1 MEHPGAME
9 IRFSVIFP
17 IVIYLL
23 SKSRFA
29 AGLQCSKL
37 LWWTTH
43 EPDAPELVP
52 DAAARFILEEG
63 ARVAEA
69 ARAGFPGGV
78 FIDLP
83 PDQVP
88 ERVEATRRA
97 LDRGEP
103 AIFDATF
110 AEDGIGLAVDILAR
124 TGKTYTLIEVDSST
138 SIKPQQLWDAALQA
152 YVLRRAGVEVDAVEI
167 MHLNGDCRFPELND
181 LFVREAVS
189 GRVRALFP
197 QMSKLVAAQA
207 AALEGPLPEV
217 EVGRHCDQPRPC
229 PFKDRCWPALPRHS
243 VETFYGLRR
252 DKSAQLGAQGLAVV
266 DEVPASFPLNVIQQ
280 RQRRSVATGE
290 LRVEGDLAGSL
301 APFQGKVAYLD
312 FETVGPAI
320 PVWEGL
326 GPWHHHP
333 VQFSCHVASPDGGL
347 EHVEWLAHGPSDS
360 RAAMAEVLV
369 EALEGAD
376 AVVAYDAPFEKKCLE
391 VIAAA
396 APEHAS
402 RLQSIASKLRDL
414 LPVVRGHVYHPDFL
428 GSFSL
433 KSVVPAL
440 IPDLDHQ
447 ALEVSEGHTASALL
461 HRLLFLGEPQDPAQR
476 EALRRSLLDYCAMD
490 TLALVRL
497 KELLDGLAAAKPG
510 DALP

>member
-1 MEHPGAME
+1 M
-9 IRFSVIFP
+9 
-17 IVIYLL
+17 
-23 SKSRFA
+23 
-29 AGLQCSKL
+29 
-37 LWWTTH
+37 WWTTH

-52 DAAARFILEEG
+52 GPAARFILDEG

-69 ARAGFPGGV
+69 ARAAFPGGV

-83 PDQVP
+83 PDRVAD
-88 ERVEATRRA
+88 RVEATRRA

-110 AEDGIGLAVDILAR
+110 AECGIWLSVDILAR
-124 TGKTYTLIEVDSST
+124 TGKAYAFIEVKAST
-138 SIKPQQLWDAALQA
+138 SIKPHHLWDAALQA

-167 MHLNGDCRFPELND
+167 MHLNGDCRFPELDD

-197 QMSKLVAAQA
+197 QISKLVAAHSA
-207 AALEGPLPEV
+207 TLEGPLPEV
-217 EVGRHCDQPRPC
+217 EVGRHCDQPHPC

-252 DKSAQLGAQGLAVV
+252 DKSAQLGAHGLALV
-266 DEVPASFPLNVIQQ
+266 DEVPASFPLNAIQQ
-280 RQRRSVATGE
+280 RQRRSVAAGE
-290 LRVEGDLAGSL
+290 LKVEGDLAGAL
-301 APFQGKVAYLD
+301 APFQGRVAYLG
-312 FETVGPAI
+312 FETVGPSI

-347 EHVEWLAHGPSDS
+347 EHVEWLAPGPEDS

-369 EALEGAD
+369 AALEGVD

-391 VIAAA
+391 VIAGA

-402 RLQSIASKLRDL
+402 RLNAMASKLRDL

-433 KSVVPAL
+433 KSVAPAL
-440 IPDLDHQ
+440 IPDLPHE
-447 ALEVSEGHTASALL
+447 ALEVSKDHTASALL
-461 HRLLFLGEPQDPAQR
+461 HRLLFLGDPRGPAQR

-497 KELLDGLAAAKPG
+497 KELLDGLTEAKPG
-510 DALP
+510 DAGS

>member
-1 MEHPGAME
+1 M
-9 IRFSVIFP
+9 
-17 IVIYLL
+17 
-23 SKSRFA
+23 
-29 AGLQCSKL
+29 
-37 LWWTTH
+37 WWTTH

-52 DAAARFILEEG
+52 DPAARFIMDER
-63 ARVAEA
+63 ARVTAA

-83 PDQVP
+83 RDRVAD
-88 ERVEATRRA
+88 RVEATRRA

-103 AIFDATF
+103 AIFGATF

-124 TGKTYTLIEVDSST
+124 TGKTYTLIEVKAST
-138 SIKPQQLWDAALQA
+138 SIKPHHLWDAALQA

-167 MHLNGDCRFPELND
+167 MHLNGDARFPELND

-197 QMSKLVAAQA
+197 QMSKLVAAHIA
-207 AALEGPLPEV
+207 TLEGPLPEV

-266 DEVPASFPLNVIQQ
+266 DEVPATFPLNVIQQ
-280 RQRRSVATGE
+280 RQRRSVASGE
-290 LRVEGDLAGSL
+290 LRVEGDLAGAL
-301 APFQGKVAYLD
+301 APFQGKVAYLK
-312 FETVGPAI
+312 FETVSPAI

-347 EHVEWLAHGPSDS
+347 EHVEWLAPGPSDS

-376 AVVAYDAPFEKKCLE
+376 VVVAYDAPFEKKCLE

-396 APEHAS
+396 PEHAS
-402 RLQSIASKLRDL
+402 RLNATGSKLRDL

-433 KSVVPAL
+433 ESVVPAL
-440 IPDLDHQ
+440 IPDLNHGELD
-447 ALEVSEGHTASALL
+447 VSEGHTAGALL
-461 HRLLFLGEPQDPAQR
+461 HRLLFLGDPQDPAQR
-476 EALRRSLLDYCAMD
+476 EALRRSLLDHCAMD

-497 KELLDGLAAAKPG
+497 KELLDELAAAKPG
-510 DALP
+510 DAGS